1 MLVSRNWSKVWKWN
15 TPYWRQ
21 LAVVKRSPSTA
32 NNSDEKQFSDFHNKL
47 NFAAAC
53 STLLY
58 VRGIVSLR
66 HYNRTQK
73 ISLIT
78 TKNYA
83 HCTNV
88 SHCIGCKQPCVSG
101 ILPLP
106 SIILNYS
113 VLIFSDPKKPYVSSK
128 SNLVS
133 HSRLMAW
140 NCALRLMQCVS
151 VSPRRAAWRNNSIL
165 SRIKL
170 INLVSV
176 MDIAA
181 ACVMGQDSTRTLHA
195 TYNSKFMAFLWLV
208 RQRRLL
214 KI

>member
-21 LAVVKRSPSTA
+21 LVVVKRSPSTA
-32 NNSDEKQFSDFHNKL
+32 NSDEKQFSDFQL
-47 NFAAAC
+47 NFAEAC
-53 STLLY
+53 STLLH
-58 VRGIVSLR
+58 VRGIVR

-78 TKNYA
+78 TKNCA
-83 HCTNV
+83 NCTNV
-88 SHCIGCKQPCVSG
+88 SEYIGYKQPCVSG

-106 SIILNYS
+106 PIILNYS
-113 VLIFSDPKKPYVSSK
+113 VLIFSDPKKPYVSSSK
-128 SNLVS
+128 RNLVS
-133 HSRLMAW
+133 HSRPEIVLF
-140 NCALRLMQCVS
+140 VS
-151 VSPRRAAWRNNSIL
+151 CNASVCHRRAARWNNSIL

-170 INLVSV
+170 INLVSL

-195 TYNSKFMAFLWLV
+195 TYNSKFLAFLWLV
-208 RQRRLL
+208 HQRRLL